1 MLKLEG
7 AEILKKYH
15 RLSNMINLNKQ
26 SDRYS
31 VAMLSLIFH
40 LPCLSTTCKIEARHS
55 NKNEQEA

>member
-1 MLKLEG
+1 MLKLKG

-15 RLSNMINLNKQ
+15 RLSNTINLNKQ

-40 LPCLSTTCKIEARHS
+40 LSIDNMQDRS
-55 NKNEQEA
+55 